1 MIAAGPEQHQC
12 ANCGTEIPAGATV
25 CAGCGIRLR
34 KSARRIRCRHCH
46 HQASSQL
53 VICPNCG
60 RHLRPAPSRL
70 LTWGVPVLLAL
81 LIGMLLFDR
90 LGVRIQFGVGNQPET
105 VALGEMVDLSLAPTD
120 TPVPEPSATSTVEAV
135 GLPTETVVPGLV
147 AERPMPTATPEP
159 SATATTAP
167 TLTATATQTPIPT
180 ATFTATPTPAP
191 TLDALSYTVQS
202 GDTPSGIAKRFSV
215 TVDELLAANDLSPA
229 DATRIRAGTVL
240 VIPSGGALPPTAL
253 PTTPPTATPTLAPAV
268 SYTLRS
274 GDTVIGIATRFGIT
288 VDNLLAANGLTAQD
302 APTLQ
307 VGSVLIIPAPGQ
319 TFPTPTPVPA
329 TRTPVPSAASPT
341 PVPTQ
346 ASTLRL
352 DAPVLLGPE
361 SGTPMRCT
369 AIDSLTWQ
377 AVPFMGPGDEYE
389 LHLGFI
395 SGPPQANG
403 SETISWAVV
412 LRRPQP
418 SWQLES
424 GLCIQAP
431 QEYNRQWR
439 WYVQVVNGTTPVS
452 PPSSIWAFSWN

>member
-1 MIAAGPEQHQC
+1 M
-12 ANCGTEIPAGATV
+12 
-25 CAGCGIRLR
+25 
-34 KSARRIRCRHCH
+34 
-46 HQASSQL
+46 
-53 VICPNCG
+53 
-60 RHLRPAPSRL
+60 
-70 LTWGVPVLLAL
+70 TWGVPLLLAL
-81 LIGMLLFDR
+81 LIGMVLFDR
-90 LGVRIQFGVGNQPET
+90 LGVRVQLGVGSQPQT
-105 VALGEMVDLSLAPTD
+105 VALGEIVDLPLASTD
-120 TPVPEPSATSTVEAV
+120 TPMPEPSATSTVEAV
-135 GLPTETVVPGLV
+135 ALPAENVAPALV

-159 SATATTAP
+159 LATASSTP
-167 TLTATATQTPIPT
+167 TGTATVTQTPNPT
-180 ATFTATPTPAP
+180 STFTATPAPAP
-191 TLDALSYTVQS
+191 TLDATSYTVQS
-202 GDTPSGIAKRFSV
+202 GDTPAGIARRFGV
-215 TVDELLAANDLSPA
+215 TVDDLLAANDLTLA

-240 VIPSGGALPPTAL
+240 VIPAGGSSSSTTTAAVPPA
-253 PTTPPTATPTLAPAV
+253 ATPAPAV
-268 SYTLRS
+268 TYTLQS
-274 GDTVIGIATRFGIT
+274 GDTLSSIAQRFGIT
-288 VDNLLAANGLTAQD
+288 VNNLLAANGLSAQD
-302 APTLQ
+302 ATVLQ
-307 VGSVLIIPAPGQ
+307 IGQVLIIPASGQ
-319 TFPTPTPVPA
+319 TFPTRTPVPT

-369 AIDSLTWQ
+369 AIDSLTWR

-439 WYVQVVNGTTPVS
+439 WYVQVVNGDTPVS